1 MLFQGT
7 YEHTLDAKG
16 RVSMPG
22 DFRHAIGAE
31 QRLVI
36 ARNLDPGCQCLTAF
50 PLPEWQAFVER
61 LGAHADFDPNA
72 IKLNRLVMSGA
83 VECAIDKQG
92 RVLILQY
99 QAGMELERYL
109 ELIKRSAQELVVDLV
124 AQMHRRPGVEAH
136 QRAALSGREDEAVA
150 VLDQGAPERQVRL
163 ELLARNAAFGDAAA
177 ARSSSRRQS
186 PAYSRRR

>member
-1 MLFQGT
+1 MFQGT

-22 DFRHAIGAE
+22 DFRHALGPE

-50 PLPEWQAFVER
+50 PLPEWHAFVER

-92 RVLILQY
+92 RVLIPPTLRAYAGLRRDVLWVGVGRKLEVWDQARFAEEDERLRQ
-99 QAGMELERYL
+99 QAGE
-109 ELIKRSAQELVVDLV
+109 IT
-124 AQMHRRPGVEAH
+124 
-136 QRAALSGREDEAVA
+136 RAL
-150 VLDQGAPERQVRL
+150 
-163 ELLARNAAFGDAAA
+163 A
-177 ARSSSRRQS
+177 ARQG
-186 PAYSRRR
+186 